1 MHPPNHRAGPHP
13 EPRIEAGR
21 IGRAHGLDGSFY
33 VTRPLPE
40 ALDVAEV
47 RVRGVTTAVVRR
59 SGTAAK
65 PILRLAAFSSRTE
78 IETVRGEPLWVERE
92 ALPPLDED
100 EFYADDLVG
109 LRVVDGDREVGVVAK
124 VRELPSC
131 EVLEVG
137 ELLIPLIDDAVRA
150 VDLSAGTI
158 DVDLEFLGEG

>member
-1 MHPPNHRAGPHP
+1 MTSSTDV
-13 EPRIEAGR
+13 EAVR
-21 IGRAHGLDGSFY
+21 IGRPHGLDGSFY

-40 ALDVAEV
+40 ALDVPEV
-47 RVRGVTTAVVRR
+47 RVGEVTTAIVRR

-65 PILRLAAFSSRTE
+65 PILRLAAFATRTE
-78 IETVRGEPLWVERE
+78 IEAVRGEPLWVERQE
-92 ALPPLDED
+92 LPPLEED

-109 LRVVDGDREVGVVAK
+109 LRVVDGEREVGVVAR

-137 ELLIPLIDDAVRA
+137 ELLIPLVDDAVRT
-150 VDLSAGTI
+150 VDLDAGVV